1 MVVSGVYLL
10 HKWVTV
16 FSFSFTLS
24 YYIVLHYCH
33 SICPHTAWS
42 RVSTTFVFLIF
53 TPSFFFLSRCLSF
66 YLSLSLMKYIF
77 SPPPITIP
85 LSCSLSTT
93 YLSSP
98 HSLKASSQYTAT
110 PTEYILLQTC
120 TQLAHITTN
129 IHTHANAHTHIYA
142 QQWAV
147 SPLKSHK
154 EHNKAPLSTNLLA
167 MGNPRGCTS
176 MLETKTLTY
185 LDTCTHMLFIHAK
198 INLPA
203 CVSV

>member
-1 MVVSGVYLL
+1 MYICFINEWLFFLFHLL
-10 HKWVTV
+10 CLTILFFITATLSAHTQHGAELVPLL
-16 FSFSFTLS
+16 FSSFS
-24 YYIVLHYCH
+24 LHH
-33 SICPHTAWS
+33 
-42 RVSTTFVFLIF
+42 
-53 TPSFFFLSRCLSF
+53 SFFCLAAYPF
-66 YLSLSLMKYIF
+66 ISLSLWWNTF
-77 SPPPITIP
+77 SLLHPSLSLCHALSPPPISRALIP
-85 LSCSLSTT
+85 SRPLLSTLPPPRNT
-93 YLSSP
+93 FCCKPALS
-98 HSLKASSQYTAT
+98 
-110 PTEYILLQTC
+110 LL
-120 TQLAHITTN
+120 IFTTN